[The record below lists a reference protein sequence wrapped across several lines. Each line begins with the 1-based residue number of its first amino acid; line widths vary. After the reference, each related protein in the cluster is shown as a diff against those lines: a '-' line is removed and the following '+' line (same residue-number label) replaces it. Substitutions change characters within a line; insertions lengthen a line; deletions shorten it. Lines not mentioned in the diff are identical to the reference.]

1 MGFQDR
7 DYVRNRP
14 LDYSIICIMR
24 CLPLEIPER
33 LIKQSELYAPGHAGS
48 DAVCHVLEDYPR
60 LVGDIRKLRSELV
73 DFNRESADFDERLQA
88 LQKACR
94 AILDL

>member
-1 MGFQDR
+1 
-7 DYVRNRP
+7 
-14 LDYSIICIMR
+14 MR

-33 LIKQSELYAPGHAGS
+33 LVLDAQLYAPGRKGVE
-48 DAVCHVLEDYPR
+48 AVCYVLEDYPR
-60 LVGDIRKLRSELV
+60 LVREIRKHRSSLA
-73 DFNRESADFDERLQA
+73 DFNRESAHFDERLQA

>member
-1 MGFQDR
+1 MRRQS
-7 DYVRNRP
+7 
-14 LDYSIICIMR
+14 LD
-24 CLPLEIPER
+24 LPER
-33 LIKQSELYAPGHAGS
+33 LIKQAQLYAPGHAPL
-48 DAVCHVLEDYPR
+48 DAVCQILEDYPR
-60 LVGDIRKLRSELV
+60 LVGEIRKLRSELV